1 MESKVNMKNSSEREE
16 KKVNKTWEA
25 IQKHKGIWSFTNP
38 KWISL
43 REELLST
50 DKK

>member
-1 MESKVNMKNSSEREE
+1 MESKENTKNPSERED
-16 KKVNKTWEA
+16 KRVNKTWEA

-43 REELLST
+43 REELLS